1 MKAKKTIAKR
11 VGAKRHQPHKT
22 AKRPGRKVVIDR
34 TVGITADAQSV
45 TLLGDVARLYLE
57 HLA

>member
-22 AKRPGRKVVIDR
+22 AKRPARKVVIDKN
-34 TVGITADAQSV
+34 VGTIADAESV